1 MLDLIGGLLLL
12 AGGYY
17 FEGSILNGDPAK
29 FFYAFDLMGGFLVL
43 SGLYKLIRG
52 TTADSRGR

>member
-1 MLDLIGGLLLL
+1 MKDLIGGLLLL

-17 FEGSILNGDPAK
+17 FEGSILNGDPTK
-29 FFYAFDLMGGFLVL
+29 FFYAFDLLGGFLLL

-52 TTADSRGR
+52 TPADDR